1 MKQPEPVY
9 KLLDWININKLNWD
23 GLYGLSTNPN
33 AIPLLEK
40 NQDKIVWKDLSS
52 NPSIFELDYKTM
64 KKQMVDIYF
73 EELMMVA
80 LHPKRISAWLD
91 AGFEDF

>member
-1 MKQPEPVY
+1 VETITKSKRY
-9 KLLDWININKLNWD
+9 SFIRKKK
-23 GLYGLSTNPN
+23 NP
-33 AIPLLEK
+33 
-40 NQDKIVWKDLSS
+40 DKINWAMLSRHL
-52 NPSIFELDYKTM
+52 SIFEFDYKTM

-80 LHPKRISAWLD
+80 LHPRRISAWLD

>member
-1 MKQPEPVY
+1 MSAIHLLEANFDKISWW
-9 KLLDWININKLNWD
+9 KL
-23 GLYGLSTNPN
+23 SQNPN
-33 AIPLLEK
+33 AIHLLEK
-40 NQDKIVWKDLSS
+40 NPDKINWAMLSRHL
-52 NPSIFELDYKTM
+52 SIFEFDYKTM

-80 LHPKRISAWLD
+80 LHPRRISAWLD